1 MSKSPAATRNPLR
14 ASSSARLRVLVFT
27 TVFPNPGMPLH
38 GTFVLERIRRLASLT
53 DIEVVAPIPWFRAL
67 WTYPLVRQSYG
78 ILNIRHPRFW
88 YIPRLLKSLRGLF
101 LFLSV
106 VRQIGRLRKGFDF
119 DLIDAHFAYPDG
131 FAAVLLG
138 WWFRR
143 PVCIT
148 LRGTIVQWWGRP
160 IGKLLWVWTM
170 RRAERIIAVAESL
183 AVYPRLGG
191 VPHHAIAVI
200 PNAVDTE
207 RFKLADRTV
216 ARRNLRLGDHGK
228 LLVSVGHI
236 SPRKGFHRVI
246 RSLPRILEH
255 VRDLTLVIIGG
266 RGAEEDNSAA
276 LDELIEQL
284 GLSRYVSMVGAK
296 PPEEV
301 ALWFSAADV
310 FILASD
316 FEGCPN
322 VVLEAMACGRPVVAT
337 KVGDIERM
345 VPSFAGIL
353 FDDPEDDLAIAECV
367 KMALSREW
375 DNERIRQH
383 VLARS
388 WDDVAHRVMAEW
400 GLAVEAFRTRASG
413 GMVTAARNE
422 DPSGAAPIIKRRE

>member
-53 DIEVVAPIPWFRAL
+53 DIEVVAPLPWVRAL

-148 LRGTIVQWWGRP
+148 LRGTIIPISRYPLGRCRCNWA
-160 IGKLLWVWTM
+160 I
-170 RRAERIIAVAESL
+170 RRAERVIAVAESL
-183 AVYPRLGG
+183 AVRARQGG
-191 VPHHAIAVI
+191 VPEHRIVTIA
-200 PNAVDTE
+200 NGLDSE
-207 RFKLADRTV
+207 RFRLLDRAT
-216 ARRNLRLGDHGK
+216 AREQLGFRSHDR
-228 LLVSVGHI
+228 LLVSVGHL

-246 RSLPRILEH
+246 RSLPRVL
-255 VRDLTLVIIGG
+255 G
-266 RGAEEDNSAA
+266 R
-276 LDELIEQL
+276 
-284 GLSRYVSMVGAK
+284 
-296 PPEEV
+296 
-301 ALWFSAADV
+301 
-310 FILASD
+310 
-316 FEGCPN
+316 
-322 VVLEAMACGRPVVAT
+322 
-337 KVGDIERM
+337 
-345 VPSFAGIL
+345 
-353 FDDPEDDLAIAECV
+353 
-367 KMALSREW
+367 
-375 DNERIRQH
+375 
-383 VLARS
+383 
-388 WDDVAHRVMAEW
+388 
-400 GLAVEAFRTRASG
+400 
-413 GMVTAARNE
+413 
-422 DPSGAAPIIKRRE
+422 